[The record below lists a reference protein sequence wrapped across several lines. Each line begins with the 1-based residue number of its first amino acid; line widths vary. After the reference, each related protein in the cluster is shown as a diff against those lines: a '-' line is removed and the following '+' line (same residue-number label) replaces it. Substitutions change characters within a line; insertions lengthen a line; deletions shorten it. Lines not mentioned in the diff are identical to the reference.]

1 MPARPLAGLRVV
13 ELTRVLAA
21 PWAGQILAD
30 LGADIIKIESP
41 AGDDTRGWGPPF
53 VATEDGAGLGA
64 AYFSA
69 CNRGKRSAIA
79 DFKTPEGH
87 ALVRRLAIHADVLL
101 ENFKVGG
108 LSPYGLDYPSLRKV
122 NPRLVYCSV
131 TGFGQTGPYSHRPG
145 YDFLTQGM
153 GGVMSVT
160 GEIGGQRLRAGAAV
174 SDVSA
179 GLYAAIG
186 IQAALLQR
194 ERTGEGAHVD
204 IALLD
209 STVAILAYLGLN
221 FLASGVEPG
230 TQGNTHPNLVPY
242 QPFKTAD
249 GEIIIAAGNDSQFV
263 QLCAVLNRADL
274 ASDPRFATNFER
286 VRNRESLVAQLS
298 SLTVTF
304 ESADLLARL
313 ETAGVPGGPINDFA
327 AVFANPQVVARG
339 MQIDCEGVPGVRT
352 PIIMSGNKAKSGR
365 APRLAEHQA
374 EIEATAGWPPHQP

>member
-1 MPARPLAGLRVV
+1 MTPARPLSGFKVV

-30 LGADIIKIESP
+30 LGADVIKIESP

-53 VATEDGAGLGA
+53 VQTNDGISLGA
-64 AYFSA
+64 AYFST
-69 CNRGKRSAIA
+69 CNRGKRSAVA
-79 DFKTPEGH
+79 DFKTPEGQ
-87 ALVRRLAIHADVLL
+87 ALVRRLATHADVLL

-108 LSPYGLDYPSLRKV
+108 LAAYGLDYASLRSI

-131 TGFGQTGPYSHRPG
+131 TGFGQTGPYAHRPG

-160 GEIGGQRLRAGAAV
+160 GELGGQRLRSGVAV
-174 SDVSA
+174 SDISA

-186 IQAALLQR
+186 VQAVLLQR
-194 ERTGEGAHVD
+194 TRTGEGAHVD

-230 TQGNTHPNLVPY
+230 TQGNTHPNIVPY

-249 GEIIIAAGNDSQFV
+249 GEIIIAAGNNAQFA
-263 QLCAVLNRADL
+263 QLCAVLGRSDL
-274 ASDPRFATNFER
+274 ARDPRYATNAER
-286 VRNRESLVAQLS
+286 ASNRESLVS
-298 SLTVTF
+298 DLTAHIALQT
-304 ESADLLARL
+304 SADLLSQL
-313 ETAGVPGGPINDFA
+313 EKSGVPAGPINDFG
-327 AVFANPQVVARG
+327 AVFADPQVIARG
-339 MQIDCEGVPGVRT
+339 MQIDCDGVPGVRT
-352 PIIMSGNKAKSGR
+352 PIMVDAAPATSCR
-365 APRLAEHQA
+365 APLLAEHQCK
-374 EIEATAGWPPHQP
+374 IEAAEGWPDL